1 MKMKDPPEMKHKR
14 INSLPTGICKMQSTI
29 ILYIFFLSFSILIT
43 QNVDFM
49 L

>member
-1 MKMKDPPEMKHKR
+1 MKIKDPPEMIHKR
-14 INSLPTGICKMQSTI
+14 IHSLPTGICKMQSTI

>member
-14 INSLPTGICKMQSTI
+14 INSLPTGIYKMQSTV

-49 L
+49 S